1 MAIKNW
7 RNWFDISGKATE
19 VVFGNFS
26 FLLFLGF
33 LGIVYIANAHFGEK
47 RVREIQRLQKEI
59 KELKW
64 EYMSI
69 KSNLMF
75 RSMQSQIDT
84 SVDKEGLDLRSIGPM
99 VIKPK

>member
-1 MAIKNW
+1 MALPGWKNW
-7 RNWFDISGKATE
+7 FNVSGHATN
-19 VVFGNFS
+19 VVFGNLS
-26 FLLFLGF
+26 YLLFLGF
-33 LGIVYIANAHFGEK
+33 LGIVYIANAHFSEK
-47 RVREIQRLQKEI
+47 RVRDIQRLQKEI

-84 SVDKEGLDLRSIGPM
+84 SLEQTGIDLYENGPK
-99 VIKPK
+99 VIEVK

>member
-1 MAIKNW
+1 MALPNFKNLF
-7 RNWFDISGKATE
+7 NVSGHATNI
-19 VVFGNFS
+19 VFGNLS

-33 LGIVYIANAHFGEK
+33 LGIIYIANAHFAEK
-47 RVREIQRLQKEI
+47 RVRDIQRLQKEI

-84 SVDKEGLDLRSIGPM
+84 SVENSGLDLYDSGPK
-99 VIKPK
+99 VIEIK